1 MLELESKEQNC
12 GSLKI
17 FKKTLAKFAPSL
29 AVVANDELD
38 KVEEIK
44 FLLKTRG
51 FNNKAVF
58 IC

>member
-17 FKKTLAKFAPSL
+17 FKRTLAKFAPSL
-29 AVVANDELD
+29 KVGANDELN
-38 KVEEIK
+38 KVKEIK

-51 FNNKAVF
+51 FNNKTVF

>member
-29 AVVANDELD
+29 RVVANDELN
-38 KVEEIK
+38 KVKEIK
-44 FLLKTRG
+44 FLLKT
-51 FNNKAVF
+51 
-58 IC
+58 